1 MSEQQTWRK
10 RNKFKVQVGA
20 LVAIVTGSLAL
31 HPALSASAGLA
42 AVCFGVVAVG
52 MAITVWV
59 S

>member
-20 LVAIVTGSLAL
+20 LTAIVGGSLAL
-31 HPALSASAGLA
+31 HPALNASAGLA
-42 AVCFGVVAVG
+42 AICFGVVAVG

>member
-10 RNKFKVQVGA
+10 RNKFKIQAGA
-20 LVAIVTGSLAL
+20 LAAIVAGSLAL

-42 AVCFGVVAVG
+42 VVCFGVVAVA

>member
-20 LVAIVTGSLAL
+20 LAAIVGGSLVL
-31 HPALSASAGLA
+31 HPALTASAVLA
-42 AVCFGVVAVG
+42 VICFGVVVIG

>member
-10 RNKFKVQVGA
+10 RNKFRVQAGA
-20 LVAIVTGSLAL
+20 LAAIVAGSLAL
-31 HPALSASAGLA
+31 HPALSASTGLA

-52 MAITVWV
+52 MAITVWG